1 MMRRAKT
8 QLFSRRHQQSHLHQH
23 PTTTQPFTRSPLPI
37 DDPHHDHDSVTNLP
51 ISPPSHHDP
60 PHLYAVAPPSHA
72 QTHHHHHGDT
82 NNNHHHHHIQHQ
94 HHKSKRERDDS
105 RAVFDGSRSRLGLS
119 MGFKGF
125 LSGSVSRKSHT
136 QQQQQ
141 FNAGGNTSLNPPS
154 QQPPPMMHASSN
166 TVAAVGGGGRTGG
179 PMDDDEFDPVRNE
192 HASLGDLGGG
202 TGGGGGG
209 GSGGPDGA
217 AAGTTKEGGRRK
229 GGGIHSSSQIAVD
242 FFKWGKKR
250 RQVFGTRAG
259 GGGPGMMMNTHHN
272 HHPNN
277 NSHNN
282 HNHFQTTHDH
292 YNNDDPHGLLLYP
305 SSPPHA
311 SPAAA
316 AAAATAH
323 SLRNSLVSTDAP
335 PLRYSN
341 SNLCIA
347 GWLSKRGKRLGS
359 RVDRFF
365 QLNGSILSN
374 SRSETSR
381 PTWFVNV
388 RGSKVLSG
396 PGKQII
402 FKVNK
407 TFTSFYAPTDELHD
421 RWMRALQAV
430 CGNVTDFY
438 DFGKL
443 IGRGAYSEV
452 FIARDKQRNELCAVK
467 VLERSNGEHAKLID
481 RELAV
486 LRMLNH
492 ANIVQ
497 IYDIFDSARETY
509 VVMEYLAGG
518 ELLDLITES
527 DHLSERNS
535 KHVIREVLQAIQ
547 YLHARGIVHR
557 DVKPE
562 NILCVNRAWPLR
574 VKLTDFGLSKLVG
587 LPQADGSE
595 RVMRSQCGTAYY
607 LAPEIANNTPYSK
620 PVDLW
625 ACGVV
630 LYVMLAGKFPFYG
643 DTDEKF
649 MRRLR
654 AGVKFPD
661 KEWAAVSSDAKS
673 LVRGLLDPK
682 PDSRLTA
689 LQALQHRW
697 LGDDSM
703 GEVDV
708 TSSSVP
714 SVAAQRS
721 HHRARV
727 QYDAITEPL
736 SLQLAEFAGG
746 RGHSTK
752 DGGGG
757 GGSSGS
763 GGGGGSGSGSRSG
776 GEKREKDNGG
786 KQQHK
791 IAPHDEFGE
800 SEAHLLRTDHHPY
813 GGVGGASHLPHHYN
827 NHRTHPGSTTTTISG
842 NTTSP
847 HQQQLEQQRHQTN
860 NDNDVTSAQ
869 PQAQP
874 QQQPFHYHH
883 VATNTPSESAPDL
896 NLKRAAAAMLVGERD
911 DLDLSLGGRAGQ
923 SDAVLGGYN
932 NFSGG
937 GTGYGMMMNGE
948 DEMHHHHHQ
957 QRDRSLT
964 MSVIMDRVG
973 GTAGNDP
980 FVSGGGGAG
989 ARAGATDG
997 EGGGGVVAGV

>member
-1 MMRRAKT
+1 
-8 QLFSRRHQQSHLHQH
+8 
-23 PTTTQPFTRSPLPI
+23 
-37 DDPHHDHDSVTNLP
+37 
-51 ISPPSHHDP
+51 
-60 PHLYAVAPPSHA
+60 
-72 QTHHHHHGDT
+72 
-82 NNNHHHHHIQHQ
+82 
-94 HHKSKRERDDS
+94 
-105 RAVFDGSRSRLGLS
+105 
-119 MGFKGF
+119 
-125 LSGSVSRKSHT
+125 
-136 QQQQQ
+136 
-141 FNAGGNTSLNPPS
+141 
-154 QQPPPMMHASSN
+154 MHN
-166 TVAAVGGGGRTGG
+166 
-179 PMDDDEFDPVRNE
+179 DEFDPVRNE
-192 HASLGDLGGG
+192 HASLGDLAGSGG
-202 TGGGGGG
+202 TAGGGG
-209 GSGGPDGA
+209 GSGSPDGGGA
-217 AAGTTKEGGRRK
+217 GGGTTSTKERRK
-229 GGGIHSSSQIAVD
+229 GGIHSSSQIAVD

-259 GGGPGMMMNTHHN
+259 GSGLGMNTHHPN
-272 HHPNN
+272 PNN
-277 NSHNN
+277 SQN
-282 HNHFQTTHDH
+282 HNHFQTTHDP
-292 YNNDDPHGLLLYP
+292 YGGDDPHGLLYPP
-305 SSPPHA
+305 SSPHGSA
-311 SPAAA
+311 S
-316 AAAATAH
+316 ATAH
-323 SLRNSLVSTDAP
+323 LLRNSLVSTDAP

-407 TFTSFYAPTDELHD
+407 TFTSFYAPTDELHN

-574 VKLTDFGLSKLVG
+574 VKLTDFGLSKMVG
-587 LPQADGSE
+587 LPSSDGTE

-682 PDSRLTA
+682 PESRLTA
-689 LQALQHRW
+689 IQALQHRW
-697 LGDDSM
+697 LSDDSM
-703 GEVDV
+703 ADVDV

-721 HHRARV
+721 HHRQRV

-746 RGHSTK
+746 RGHGK
-752 DGGGG
+752 D
-757 GGSSGS
+757 GGSSG
-763 GGGGGSGSGSRSG
+763 GGGSGSRSG
-776 GEKREKDNGG
+776 GEKGGEERGKEREEEDSGVG
-786 KQQHK
+786 KQQEQNRV
-791 IAPHDEFGE
+791 APHDEFGE

-813 GGVGGASHLPHHYN
+813 GGIGGASHLQHHYN
-827 NHRTHPGSTTTTISG
+827 QRAHAGSTISG
-842 NTTSP
+842 NTTP
-847 HQQQLEQQRHQTN
+847 QQQQQQQQRHHQN
-860 NDNDVTSAQ
+860 SNDDDDDVNCAQ
-869 PQAQP
+869 PQPQQ

-883 VATNTPSESAPDL
+883 VAATTPSESAPDL
-896 NLKRAAAAMLVGERD
+896 KLKRAAGVLGERD

-923 SDAVLGGYN
+923 SDVLGGYKN
-932 NFSGG
+932 NFSGVG
-937 GTGYGMMMNGE
+937 GYGMGMMGGSE
-948 DEMHHHHHQ
+948 GDEGHHMHHHHHQ

-964 MSVIMDRVG
+964 MSVIMDHHVG
-973 GTAGNDP
+973 IGGSGEAGD
-980 FVSGGGGAG
+980 VGLS
-989 ARAGATDG
+989 
-997 EGGGGVVAGV
+997 VADADECHHHHRLVAEV